1 MKSFFE
7 KINIRKILSV
17 SAWILLISG
26 LFVTLA
32 FVNQQ
37 EKLITAKKTNI
48 NVDYSDNNQFIDAT
62 DIKDFLKSRNDV
74 IDNKKISD
82 IDINKIEKSLL
93 SHPAILSAQVSVSID
108 GNMKINIKQ
117 KDPLVRIFNLSGE
130 SYYIDKQS
138 KLMPLSDNYT
148 AKVIVA
154 SGHIWEPFASNQKF
168 NFAEIYTNK
177 SLSGIFVL
185 DDIFTMSNLIK
196 NDTFLNSMIHQ
207 IYVNEKKEFELLPAV
222 GEQKIIFG
230 KSDNMERKFAKLK
243 LFYKEGLNSIDGW
256 NNYSTIDLRFEG
268 QVVCKK
274 KILPEQNKKTISQP
288 EIANKTK
295 PKHEAN

>member
-1 MKSFFE
+1 
-7 KINIRKILSV
+7 
-17 SAWILLISG
+17 
-26 LFVTLA
+26 
-32 FVNQQ
+32 
-37 EKLITAKKTNI
+37 
-48 NVDYSDNNQFIDAT
+48 NVDYSDNTQFIDAT

-74 IDNKKISD
+74 IENKKISD

-148 AKVIVA
+148 AKVIVG

-168 NFAEIYTNK
+168 NFADIYTNK

-274 KILPEQNKKTISQP
+274 KILPEQNKITISQP